1 MKRYLY
7 HIIAV
12 SIMLMPLMA
21 SAQEK
26 QDLRQIYTKAEE
38 AYQIGQ
44 LDQALELLEGSLNS
58 FTGNLRQ
65 NALRLVSICYLAQDD
80 TETSEKY
87 ARLLL
92 SINPY
97 YTSVQDPIR
106 FEDMIALLKS
116 GRSSTVTTASS
127 QAESI
132 NEAPVPVTVITREM
146 IDQLSNNKSIG
157 QILAAYVPG
166 LSEVSSY
173 YISNVAMHGVY
184 TSSQEKILV
193 MENGH
198 RLNMRSTN
206 NGKLDYAISTEK
218 IDHIEVLRGPAS
230 SLYGNVALTAVV
242 NIITKSGRDVN
253 GVKGKYGYGSY
264 GTHRADFVAGT
275 TLLDADVMAWAS
287 LYTSHGQKVDIPALS
302 DYSMSKH
309 DGFSYIGGY
318 AGKPSY
324 DIGCTLKL
332 KDFNFMINLKNGKQV
347 PQYSWRGETYN
358 YDAYRTFDGSK
369 PGYSINEKHL
379 ELGYTKE
386 LGKVNLN
393 ISAYG
398 DWYNIQD
405 YMIVSED
412 SMGVPEFDTNG
423 DPIIDDKGT
432 IIFTDTFPGVLQ
444 NMAYQEYTIG
454 TIAKAD
460 ANYTLGSMKGNFLLG
475 AQFEYFKLS
484 SNDYLLGV
492 DFTKVRITYPESKS
506 QLRIDSEKSF
516 SAFIQGK
523 HYFTPRIILNAG
535 LRFDNK
541 YRANGKNVSALSP
554 RVALIYLPNE
564 AFSTKLSFS
573 RAFVDAPYYY
583 RHNNSNGARGSEDLM
598 PEYMNAIQL
607 DFLGKLDKW
616 HLNYDFNIFYNQLT
630 DIVVNNP
637 STDPTTPKYINSGS
651 LKVVGAEAE
660 VSFSVPSFRLDANLT
675 YTHPLEAEDYY
686 YSDHKIYSI
695 PKFMANLACSKRI
708 VNIGNHLLWLTG
720 SCKFTT
726 KTLNKANSRV
736 EGSKDFELSGNAIV
750 DLGLKYSYRDAIQ
763 LSLDCDNVFN
773 RSYFIGGSFYV
784 PYRALGRTVMAT
796 VSFKL

>member
-1 MKRYLY
+1 MKKYLY

-12 SIMLMPLMA
+12 SIMLMPVMA

-44 LDQALELLEGSLNS
+44 LDQAIDLLEGSLNS

-65 NALRLVSICYLAQDD
+65 SALRLVSICYLAQDD
-80 TETSEKY
+80 KETSEKY

-146 IDQLSNNKSIG
+146 IDQLSNNKSLG
-157 QILAAYVPG
+157 QILATYVPG
-166 LSEVSSY
+166 LNEVSAWP
-173 YISNVAMHGVY
+173 ISNIAMHGVY
-184 TSSQEKILV
+184 TSSQEKILI

-198 RLNMRSTN
+198 RLNLRTTN
-206 NGKLDYAISTEK
+206 NSKPDYAISTEK

-242 NIITKSGRDVN
+242 NIITKNGRDVN

-264 GTHRADFVAGT
+264 GTHRADFIAGT

-287 LYTSHGQKVDIPALS
+287 IYTSQGKKVDIPRES
-302 DYSMSKH
+302 DYSMTQH
-309 DGFSYIGGY
+309 DGYAYVGGY
-318 AGKPSY
+318 KEKPSY
-324 DIGCTLKL
+324 DIGCTLKY

-347 PQYSWRGETYN
+347 PQYSWYGETYN
-358 YDAYRTFDGSK
+358 FDAFRTMDGVK
-369 PGYSINEKHL
+369 PGYTIDEKHL
-379 ELGYTKE
+379 ELGFTKQ

-393 ISAYG
+393 VSAYG
-398 DWYNIQD
+398 DWYKVQD
-405 YMIVSED
+405 YMPVSD
-412 SMGVPEFDTNG
+412 SLKGPEYNNDG
-423 DPIIDDKGT
+423 DVITIDGKPVMKLYKGLMQYWP
-432 IIFTDTFPGVLQ
+432 F
-444 NMAYQEYTIG
+444 QEYTIG
-454 TIAKAD
+454 ALAKAD
-460 ANYTLGSMKGNFLLG
+460 ANYKLGNMKGNILVG
-475 AQFEYFKLS
+475 TQFEYFKLS
-484 SNDYLLGV
+484 SNDYVMGENY
-492 DFTKVRITYPESKS
+492 TKIVVTFPEEKNYIRIG
-506 QLRIDSEKSF
+506 SEKSF

-523 HYFTPRIILNAG
+523 HYFTSQFILNAG

-541 YRANGKNVSALSP
+541 NRANGKNVSALSP
-554 RVALIYLPNE
+554 RIALIYFPNE
-564 AFSTKLSFS
+564 KFSTKLSFS
-573 RAFVDAPYYY
+573 RAFVDAPYFY
-583 RHNNSNGARGSEDLM
+583 RQNTSNGYRGSEDLM

-607 DFLGKLDKW
+607 DFMGKIDNW
-616 HLNYDFNIFYNQLT
+616 HLIYDVNLFYNQLS

-637 STDPTTPKYINSGS
+637 STDPDAPKFINSGS
-651 LKVVGAEAE
+651 LKVAGAEAE
-660 VSFSVPSFRLDANLT
+660 LSFGIPSFRIDANMT
-675 YTHPLEAEDYY
+675 YLRPLEAEGYY
-686 YSDHKIYSI
+686 YTDHKIYSI
-695 PKFMANLACSKRI
+695 PAFTANLVCNKRLM
-708 VNIGNHLLWLTG
+708 NIGNHLLWLAAG
-720 SCKFTT
+720 FKFGT
-726 KTLNKANSRV
+726 KTLNKANSHV
-736 EGSKDFELSGNAIV
+736 TGTEDYELSGNAIV

-763 LSLDCDNVFN
+763 LSLDCDNVFD
-773 RSYFIGGSFYV
+773 RSYYIGGSFYV
-784 PYRALGRTVMAT
+784 PYRAQRRTMMAT

>member
-1 MKRYLY
+1 MKKYLY
-7 HIIAV
+7 HILAV
-12 SIMLMPLMA
+12 CMMLMPVMV

-26 QDLRQIYTKAEE
+26 QNLRQVYEKAEE

-44 LDQALELLEGSLNS
+44 LDQAIELLEDNLNDFS
-58 FTGNLRQ
+58 GNLRQ
-65 NALRLVSICYLAQDD
+65 SALRLASICYLAQDD
-80 TETSEKY
+80 TEKSEQY

-106 FEDMIALLKS
+106 FEDMITLLKS

-157 QILAAYVPG
+157 QILATYVPG
-166 LSEVSSY
+166 LSEVSAYS
-173 YISNVAMHGVY
+173 ISNVAMHGVY

-242 NIITKSGRDVN
+242 NIITKSGRNVD

-287 LYTSHGQKVDIPALS
+287 LYSSQGKKVDIPALS
-302 DYSMSKH
+302 DYSMSIH
-309 DGFSYIGGY
+309 DGYAYINGY
-318 AGKPSY
+318 KEKPSY

-332 KDFNFMINLKNGKQV
+332 KDFNFMVNLKSGKQV

-358 YDAYRTFDGSK
+358 YDAYRTFDGCK

-379 ELGYTKE
+379 ELGYTKQ
-386 LGKVNLN
+386 LGKINLN
-393 ISAYG
+393 VSAYG
-398 DWYNIQD
+398 DWYDIQD
-405 YMIVSED
+405 YMVVSDD
-412 SMGVPEFDTNG
+412 SIGVPIFDDNA
-423 DPIIDDKGT
+423 DPIVDDKGIVT
-432 IIFTDTFPGVLQ
+432 ETLPGDLQ
-444 NMAYQEYTIG
+444 SMAYQEYTIG
-454 TIAKAD
+454 AMGKAD

-484 SNDYLLGV
+484 SNDYLMGV
-492 DFTKVRITYPESKS
+492 DFTKVHVMYPESKS
-506 QLRIDSEKSF
+506 MLRIDSEKSF

-523 HYFTPRIILNAG
+523 HYFTTKIILNAG
-535 LRFDNK
+535 MRFDNK
-541 YRANGKNVSALSP
+541 KRANGKNVTALSP

-564 AFSTKLSFS
+564 KFSTKLSFS
-573 RAFVDAPYYY
+573 RAFVDAPYFY

-637 STDPTTPKYINSGS
+637 STDPQTPKYINSGS

-660 VSFSVPSFRLDANLT
+660 VSFSIPSFRINANLT
-675 YTHPLEAEDYY
+675 YSHPLEAEDYY
-686 YSDHKIYSI
+686 YTDHQIYSI

-708 VNIGNHLLWLTG
+708 INIGNHLLWLTG
-720 SCKFTT
+720 SFKFTS

-736 EGSKDFELSGNAIV
+736 PNGKDFELSGIALA
-750 DLGLKYSYRDAIQ
+750 DLGLKYSYRDVVQ
-763 LSLDCDNVFN
+763 LSLDCDNVFD

-784 PYRALGRTVMAT
+784 PYRANRRTVMAT

>member
-1 MKRYLY
+1 MKKYLY
-7 HIIAV
+7 HIFAV
-12 SIMLMPLMA
+12 CMMLMPVMV

-26 QDLRQIYTKAEE
+26 QNLRQLYEKAEE

-44 LDQALELLEGSLNS
+44 LDQAIELLEDNLNDFS
-58 FTGNLRQ
+58 GNLRQ
-65 NALRLVSICYLAQDD
+65 SALRLASICYLAQDD
-80 TETSEKY
+80 TEKSEQY

-106 FEDMIALLKS
+106 FEDMITLLKS

-157 QILAAYVPG
+157 QILATYVPG
-166 LSEVSSY
+166 LSEVSAYS
-173 YISNVAMHGVY
+173 ISNVAMHGVY

-287 LYTSHGQKVDIPALS
+287 LYSSQGKKVDIPALS
-302 DYSMSKH
+302 DYSMSIH
-309 DGFSYIGGY
+309 DGYAYINGY
-318 AGKPSY
+318 KEKPSY

-332 KDFNFMINLKNGKQV
+332 KDFNFMLNLKSGKQV

-358 YDAYRTFDGSK
+358 YDAYRTFDGCK

-379 ELGYTKE
+379 ELGYTKQ
-386 LGKVNLN
+386 LGKINLN
-393 ISAYG
+393 VSAYG
-398 DWYNIQD
+398 DWYDIQD
-405 YMIVSED
+405 YMVVSDD
-412 SMGVPEFDTNG
+412 SIGVPIFDDNA
-423 DPIIDDKGT
+423 DPIVDDKGIVT
-432 IIFTDTFPGVLQ
+432 ETLPGDLQ

-454 TIAKAD
+454 AMGKAD

-484 SNDYLLGV
+484 SNDYLMGV
-492 DFTKVRITYPESKS
+492 DFTKVHVMYPESKS
-506 QLRIDSEKSF
+506 MLRIDSEKSF

-523 HYFTPRIILNAG
+523 HYFTTKIILNAG
-535 LRFDNK
+535 MRFDNK
-541 YRANGKNVSALSP
+541 KRANGKNVTALSP

-564 AFSTKLSFS
+564 KFSTKLSFS
-573 RAFVDAPYYY
+573 RAFVDAPYFY

-637 STDPTTPKYINSGS
+637 STDPQTPKYINSGS

-660 VSFSVPSFRLDANLT
+660 VSFSIPSFRINANLT
-675 YTHPLEAEDYY
+675 YSHPLEAEDYY
-686 YSDHKIYSI
+686 YTDHQIYSI

-708 VNIGNHLLWLTG
+708 INIGNHLLWLTG
-720 SCKFTT
+720 SFKFTS

-736 EGSKDFELSGNAIV
+736 PNGKDFELSGIALA
-750 DLGLKYSYRDAIQ
+750 DLGLKYSYRDVVQ
-763 LSLDCDNVFN
+763 LSLDCDNVFD

-784 PYRALGRTVMAT
+784 PYRANRRTVMAT